1 MQDLIARIDRMSAER
16 GLPWIRQGRQVRVT
30 FSKGGR
36 SQEIR
41 LGQEDDEYVFTSIVQ
56 RRKDMEKSRRKL
68 LHIAYQA
75 WRKNALKHWV
85 TFSFDANANL
95 ISAIRHPAA
104 SLDDNE
110 LLLAIEI
117 LAKEVDRFEY
127 KLTGKDRE

>member
-1 MQDLIARIDRMSAER
+1 M
-16 GLPWIRQGRQVRVT
+16 T
-30 FSKGGR
+30 FSTGGR
-36 SQEIR
+36 SQKIR
-41 LGQEDDEYVFTSIVQ
+41 LGQKDDEYLFTSIVQ
-56 RRKDMEKSRRKL
+56 RRKDMGNSRRRL

-75 WRKNALKHWV
+75 WRKNALKHLV
-85 TFSFDANANL
+85 TFSFDVNANL
-95 ISAIRHPAA
+95 IGAIRHPAA

>member
-1 MQDLIARIDRMSAER
+1 MTCSR
-16 GLPWIRQGRQVRVT
+16 
-30 FSKGGR
+30 GGR

-41 LGQEDDEYVFTSIVQ
+41 LGQEDDEYLFTSIVQ
-56 RRKDMEKSRRKL
+56 RRKDMGHSRREHL
-68 LHIAYQA
+68 QIAYQA
-75 WRKNALKHWV
+75 WRKNAVKHLV

-95 ISAIRHPAA
+95 IGAIRHPAA